1 MTSITFCDIK
11 ALSFRKTRGVSSTTP
26 VETENAIP
34 STEQS
39 DWNSFQ
45 IFLSHFTHHCQG
57 WRHIPSY
64 FIESCRWPWQ
74 WVSTPTPAIGRWGS
88 RPARRPWRMC
98 TPALAQ
104 RATTSPTT
112 AWKSLKSVRFKS
124 VFSHHSYTLGTT
136 KLLNRFASLPTHK
149 TFLAESMEGNSSH
162 ELIWIWYLFQFF
174 TIKFSAVWILPDF
187 LCILSWVGFCCV
199 FLSGKTFNYVFPHLP
214 TAFLQR

>member
-1 MTSITFCDIK
+1 M
-11 ALSFRKTRGVSSTTP
+11 G
-26 VETENAIP
+26 EENTIP

-45 IFLSHFTHHCQG
+45 IFLSHFTHHSQG
-57 WRHIPSY
+57 WPHSLSH
-64 FIESCRWPWQ
+64 FIEGYRRPWH
-74 WVSTPTPAIGRWGS
+74 WVSTSTPAVRHQGS
-88 RPARRPWRMC
+88 RPASRPWRVD
-98 TPALAQ
+98 TPALTQ
-104 RATTSPTT
+104 RLAASPTT

-174 TIKFSAVWILPDF
+174 TTKFSAIWNLPDF
-187 LCILSWVGFCCV
+187 CV
-199 FLSGKTFNYVFPHLP
+199 FYYGWAFVVYSFLWKLSITFFLVFPS
-214 TAFLQR
+214 AFFTSSVLEK